1 MHKDKEGK
9 IIATLTEVKNKTGDI
24 FSLVDEF
31 GEVMLTSYNKP
42 KYRITKIDISEIL
55 DLREKERQQR
65 KVEAKKP
72 EVKTEHVVVAETV
85 EPKDLMIEKLVVWN
99 VASKN
104 ETKFIE
110 KIKKALQ

>member
-72 EVKTEHVVVAETV
+72 EVKAGPVVVAETV